1 MQTEWPALAAQR
13 RSCDLPCHTPTSRRT
28 GERRPSVAGRHNQPT
43 IHMLSASVRSLFSGS
58 KGTGR
63 RIAILSPVA
72 ATTKLKPQANDRQH
86 GFRLRGNPIP
96 FRFHHR
102 YRDSSKS
109 ISCTSLRDVSSLIS
123 WWRSRLMISARSPRR
138 AARRRARSAAS
149 ALRNRRASVSSRV
162 RSCMWGW

>member
-1 MQTEWPALAAQR
+1 CFALPSAATAWQTRDHCADGAGTGGRVAAVGMQTSRGRRWPLSDEAVT
-13 RSCDLPCHTPTSRRT
+13 CPCHTSTSRRT
-28 GERRPSVAGRHNQPT
+28 GERRPSVADRHNQPT

-123 WWRSRLMISARSPRR
+123 W
-138 AARRRARSAAS
+138 
-149 ALRNRRASVSSRV
+149 
-162 RSCMWGW
+162 